1 MRPKRLEFA
10 ASGAG
15 AAGRKGPANAARTF
29 DTLLEPAI
37 LIDPAFRVG
46 RAFFESPPMGKF
58 KPHKGLLKRIR
69 ITKSGKIKGRVANGS
84 HLRSGKTATRL
95 RDMRKGRYFASKGV
109 LRRVEHLL
117 GRRVA
122 PARRTETESTSK
134 E

>member
-1 MRPKRLEFA
+1 MP
-10 ASGAG
+10 
-15 AAGRKGPANAARTF
+15 
-29 DTLLEPAI
+29 
-37 LIDPAFRVG
+37 
-46 RAFFESPPMGKF
+46 KF

-84 HLRSGKTATRL
+84 HLRSSKTSTRL

-117 GRRVA
+117 GMRPK
-122 PARRTETESTSK
+122 PAKTQAAESAKS